1 MKKFVFVLLLVV
13 SSIALFGC
21 QSSEEVVSYEDGR
34 YRGVYVDSSGV
45 EVVVQFDLVEN
56 VVTAISFRALN
67 YSGENYR
74 TSEDPSIVG
83 LRGQYQ
89 EAIDYLKDKDIRVAL
104 VDLYNPEEIGIS
116 DFDAFT
122 GATIR
127 SNKIVSAVR
136 DALNRGVYSY

>member
-1 MKKFVFVLLLVV
+1 MKKFIFVLLLFV
-13 SSIALFGC
+13 SSTALIGC
-21 QSSEEVVSYEDGR
+21 QSAEEVASYEDGR
-34 YRGVYVDSSGV
+34 YRGVYIDSSGV
-45 EVVVQFDLVEN
+45 EVVVQFDLVDN

-67 YSGENYR
+67 YSGVNYR
-74 TSEDPSIVG
+74 TSEDLNIIG

-89 EAIDYLKDKDIRVAL
+89 EAIDYLKDKDIREAL
-104 VDLYNPEEIGIS
+104 VDLYDPEEIGVG